1 MGSSTQHRN
10 DAPVAA
16 DLAESEVT
24 VLDPRHQLFG
34 CTFPLVEIVGEEE
47 YDRYCVVRLP
57 SGVERRI
64 PVEATDRADAPIE
77 ACHSPLTLTTIGR
90 LLGAY
95 ARLIRQDGEGLDE
108 LAESGQS
115 ERSQEPT
122 TAPAQASGGR
132 RGQAAS
138 GFGGSGASG
147 EKARPPESGSEPSNT
162 RVAKGGIRDDKFIR
176 PIRKGKN
183 IMLGH
188 VSRYLGVKDHVVRRL
203 VREGEIRPT
212 IDPLDKRRK
221 VVNTGDLDR
230 IMQRRV
236 PGSREG
242 V

>member
-1 MGSSTQHRN
+1 MRSSTQHRN
-10 DAPVAA
+10 DTPVAA
-16 DLAESEVT
+16 DPALGEVT

-34 CTFPLVEIVGEEE
+34 CTFPLVEIMGEEE

-77 ACHSPLTLTTIGR
+77 ACQTPLSLTTIGW

-95 ARLIRQDGEGLDE
+95 ARLIQQDGERPDE
-108 LAESGQS
+108 LAGSGQS

-122 TAPAQASGGR
+122 TALGQASGGR
-132 RGQAAS
+132 RRQAAS
-138 GFGGSGASG
+138 GFRGSGADG
-147 EKARPPESGSEPSNT
+147 EKAKPSESGSELSNT
-162 RVAKGGIRDDKFIR
+162 RVAKGRIRDDKFIR
-176 PIRKGKN
+176 PIRRGKN
-183 IMLGH
+183 IMLKH

-221 VVNTGDLDR
+221 VVNTADLDR
-230 IMQRRV
+230 IMRWRV
-236 PGSREG
+236 PGWREG